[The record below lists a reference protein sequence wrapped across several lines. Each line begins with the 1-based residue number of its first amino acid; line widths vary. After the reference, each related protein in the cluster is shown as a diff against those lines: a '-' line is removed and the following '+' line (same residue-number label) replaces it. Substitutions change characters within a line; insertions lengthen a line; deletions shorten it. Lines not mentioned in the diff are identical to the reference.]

1 MSNRLNEHLRLHWK
15 QMRSQ
20 GCLQSPGPGH
30 SLGSKPI
37 SALGANQSHKRPPF
51 LHGSLLRS
59 AGGRSLGSGLCICL
73 LERLGGVP
81 FSRGKVNPRIERGI
95 SLDMGSRTHGPFSR
109 AVSFPSVQRHLHLF
123 RLSICQLASSQPDVA
138 FQGLHISIII
148 SRRSKHS

>member
-1 MSNRLNEHLRLHWK
+1 
-15 QMRSQ
+15 MRSQ

-81 FSRGKVNPRIERGI
+81 FSRGKVNPRRERG
-95 SLDMGSRTHGPFSR
+95 SKTYWPFSQ
-109 AVSFPSVQRHLHLF
+109 AVSFPPVQRHLHLF